1 MEETTNFDADT
12 NPVVTSIRPRPEWG
26 RFRFLREIVGTLFFG
41 VAVFTLLQ
49 LAMPQSMVQGMSM
62 QPTFYEGQRLL
73 ISRINFLFD
82 SPDHGDIIVFN
93 SPNPL
98 TDNEAPLIKRVIG
111 LPGDTIEII
120 ETQVY
125 RNGEMLNEEG
135 YINAP
140 CRTFK
145 CPDDLWELGPD
156 EYFVMGDNRNQSRD
170 SRDFGPV
177 SADLIIGEAIFR
189 FWPLDTFGS
198 VHQYHYD

>member
-1 MEETTNFDADT
+1 MEEHTNFDADT
-12 NPVVTSIRPRPEWG
+12 NPVVAPVRPRPSLG
-26 RFRFLREIVGTLFFG
+26 RFRFMREILGTLIFG

-49 LAMPQSMVQGMSM
+49 LAMPQSMVQGQSM
-62 QPTFYEGQRLL
+62 EPTFYEGQRLL
-73 ISRINFLFD
+73 ISRVNYLFD
-82 SPDHGDIIVFN
+82 TPDHGDIIVFN

-98 TDNEAPLIKRVIG
+98 SDNESPLIKRVIG
-111 LPGDTIEII
+111 LPGDVIEIRD
-120 ETQVY
+120 TQVY
-125 RNGEMLNEEG
+125 RNGELLDEEG

-145 CPDDLWELGPD
+145 CPDDEWVLGND

-189 FWPLDTFGS
+189 FWPLDTLGS
-198 VHQYHYD
+198 VHQFHFN